1 MTQFMRKQQKMF
13 REDYTHNTKQS
24 ACDHLADDEEFVRR
38 LVQETL
44 NEVLESE
51 MTEFLGAGKSERTQT
66 RQGYRS
72 GYYRRDLTMKVG
84 GIELRVPQE
93 RSGQFSTR
101 VFERYQRSE
110 KALVAV
116 LSEMYVQGVST
127 RRVSRLAEDL
137 CGHEFSPATISAMV
151 SKLDASLKAF
161 ADRRLEEAYP
171 YVLLDARY
179 EKVREEGSVR
189 SRAVQIAIGI
199 DGEGRRQVLAAEV
212 ANRESEGSWT
222 EFLSHLKEH
231 VELCQESSAI
241 SSGSGDPPIWAG
253 LRSARNFRAS
263 HAASRHASDSGSD
276 ARTTPIRPYR

>member
-1 MTQFMRKQQKMF
+1 MI
-13 REDYTHNTKQS
+13 REDYTHNATKKS

-84 GIELRVPQE
+84 EIELRVPQE

-116 LSEMYVQGVST
+116 LSEMYVQG
-127 RRVSRLAEDL
+127 
-137 CGHEFSPATISAMV
+137 G
-151 SKLDASLKAF
+151 LDASG
-161 ADRRLEEAYP
+161 EP
-171 YVLLDARY
+171 TGG
-179 EKVREEGSVR
+179 GSVR
-189 SRAVQIAIGI
+189 SRVFAGDDLGHGVEAGRVP
-199 DGEGRRQVLAAEV
+199 EGVCGPSAGGGVSVCV
-212 ANRESEGSWT
+212 AGCP
-222 EFLSHLKEH
+222 
-231 VELCQESSAI
+231 V
-241 SSGSGDPPIWAG
+241 
-253 LRSARNFRAS
+253 
-263 HAASRHASDSGSD
+263 
-276 ARTTPIRPYR
+276 